1 MDGAMSFSFFL
12 IFSGAAVLA
21 TVALYTRQPLLLA
34 YIVLGGLVGPYGLA
48 WVNDTQLISD
58 IAKIGIVF
66 LLFLLGLDMQPRAL
80 LHVLRKATVVTLL
93 SALVFGWVAYVIMR
107 GFGYTPTE
115 ALIAGMSATVS
126 STILGIKLLPTTA
139 LHHKHTGEL
148 LVGLLLAQDFIAILA
163 LLALAGDGADF
174 DPWRMSLTFL
184 SLPLLAAIAYV
195 LVRWIFLPLIARFDR
210 FQEYIF
216 LLAIGWCL
224 GVAELAHAIG
234 LSSEIGAFVAGIM
247 IATSPISQYIATALK
262 PLRDFF
268 LILFFF
274 SVGASFNSSLLGNI
288 LVPVGVLTAVMLV
301 LKPVV
306 FYGLL
311 KMQREHGRVAWEI
324 GFRLGHI
331 SEFSLLI
338 TYLAV
343 SKHLIGEEASM
354 IIQATAILLF
364 MLSTYLVILNYPS
377 PIAISEK
384 LRRD

>member
-1 MDGAMSFSFFL
+1 MSFSFFL
-12 IFSGAAVLA
+12 IFCGAAVLA

-58 IAKIGIVF
+58 ISKIGIVF

-80 LHVLRKATVVTLL
+80 LHVLKKATVVTVL
-93 SALVFGWVAYVIMR
+93 SALIFGWVAYVIMR

-126 STILGIKLLPTTA
+126 STILGIKLLPTTV

-163 LLALAGDGADF
+163 LLALAGNGTDF

-184 SLPLLAAIAYV
+184 SLPILAAIAYV

-224 GVAELAHAIG
+224 GIAELSHTIG

-274 SVGASFNSSLLGNI
+274 SVGASFNSALLGHI
-288 LVPVGVLTAVMLV
+288 LMPVTIMAAAMLA

-311 KMQREHGRVAWEI
+311 KMQRETGKVAWEI

-338 TYLAV
+338 AYLAV
-343 SKHLIGEEASM
+343 SKQLIGEEASM

>member
-1 MDGAMSFSFFL
+1 M
-12 IFSGAAVLA
+12 
-21 TVALYTRQPLLLA
+21 
-34 YIVLGGLVGPYGLA
+34 
-48 WVNDTQLISD
+48 
-58 IAKIGIVF
+58 
-66 LLFLLGLDMQPRAL
+66 
-80 LHVLRKATVVTLL
+80 
-93 SALVFGWVAYVIMR
+93 
-107 GFGYTPTE
+107 
-115 ALIAGMSATVS
+115 
-126 STILGIKLLPTTA
+126 
-139 LHHKHTGEL
+139 
-148 LVGLLLAQDFIAILA
+148 
-163 LLALAGDGADF
+163 
-174 DPWRMSLTFL
+174 
-184 SLPLLAAIAYV
+184 
-195 LVRWIFLPLIARFDR
+195 
-210 FQEYIF
+210 
-216 LLAIGWCL
+216 LAIGWCL
-224 GVAELAHAIG
+224 GIAELSHTIG

-274 SVGASFNSSLLGNI
+274 SVGASFNSALLGHI
-288 LVPVGVLTAVMLV
+288 LMPVTIMAAAMLA

-311 KMQREHGRVAWEI
+311 KMQRETGKVAWEI

-338 TYLAV
+338 AYLAV
-343 SKHLIGEEASM
+343 SKQLIGEEASM